1 MPKFIIESRKQQKL
15 RGDAERRLKEGTA
28 PFARISSV
36 GEDALALLYRLASN
50 PETASDALKLLHEL
64 QVNQVELDLQH
75 EQIEANEYEV
85 AHTLARYKEFYDFA
99 PIGYFIVAIE
109 GQVIKCNHAGAKL
122 LKIQGEDVGGRP
134 LVSLLAE
141 QSRPALEGLLKA
153 LRDGSAE
160 AGCEVQ
166 SSAGDGASRT
176 LRIAAGLA
184 PGGATVLMM
193 MSELDGAQAP

>member
-1 MPKFIIESRKQQKL
+1 MSKFIIESRKQQKL
-15 RGDAERRLKEGTA
+15 RGDAERRLKDGTA
-28 PFARISSV
+28 PSARVSSV

-50 PETASDALKLLHEL
+50 PDTASDALKLLHEL

-85 AHTLARYKEFYDFA
+85 AHTLARYKEFYDSA
-99 PIGYFIVAIE
+99 PVGYFIVGID
-109 GQVIKCNHAGAKL
+109 GQVIECNHAGARL
-122 LKIQGEDVGGRP
+122 LKIQGEEVGGRA

-141 QSRPALEGLLKA
+141 QSQPAFEGLLKA

-160 AGCEVQ
+160 AGCEVH
-166 SSAGDGASRT
+166 SSAGGGASRP

-184 PGGATVLMM
+184 PGGAAVLMM
-193 MSELDGAQAP
+193 MCEFEGSQAA